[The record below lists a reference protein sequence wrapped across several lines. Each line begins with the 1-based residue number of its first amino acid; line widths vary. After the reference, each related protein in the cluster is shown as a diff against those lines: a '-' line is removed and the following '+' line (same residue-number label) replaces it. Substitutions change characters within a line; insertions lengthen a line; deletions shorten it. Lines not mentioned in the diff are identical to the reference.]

1 MNQPPNGYNRCP
13 LPPSLR
19 LTLLAFA
26 SSLLQAHAGA
36 ESIRNTVRNHV
47 KSGLE
52 KPRQEERPK
61 PPSTRS
67 PDRPENERASSQKQA
82 APKAERLAPVATTED
97 HPPQQA
103 APAEPSASKGLAPS
117 TQSTTPA
124 SAPPAAQPAT
134 KPAATAPAA
143 AHRPRS
149 GSGVVFQWSSF
160 GEPQEPEP
168 VPVGPPIPQRVFGTS
183 LRLDPKAGGGL
194 RGWIPEQY
202 PTVET
207 SADTY
212 YTWSLD
218 VSGSFFRYINLHRGY
233 YESNGISGPRHQ
245 GAAVAAEAAG
255 YAKKAAWLLGV
266 IGVPITKAW
275 EPVIR
280 YESRAFQTRAVPRQ
294 AVRIVPFNT
303 SPDADLSTI
312 PLTTNPL
319 TMVSGFETFVI
330 AMRYN
335 QSGEPA
341 TVGQRRNALPPF
353 YFGLGFTQYSKP
365 YQVNV
370 GDSVLDSVLFDAR
383 FRGAGIAFGF
393 TLPSKPDSLILD
405 ASVQLGLGE
414 VRLLDKL
421 TLNELLPNASG
432 RSGLKAPEWV
442 IGYLEGDLSVG
453 YLYTLLRTKP
463 SVLVSAVANGGGARF
478 AYIKTRSGEG
488 ESVNMPSL
496 NWDFLWGLM
505 GYVTVPL

>member
-1 MNQPPNGYNRCP
+1 
-13 LPPSLR
+13 
-19 LTLLAFA
+19 
-26 SSLLQAHAGA
+26 
-36 ESIRNTVRNHV
+36 VRNHV
-47 KSGLE
+47 KTGLE
-52 KPRQEERPK
+52 SPK
-61 PPSTRS
+61 KDEQPKAEAQPKQAPPAKTQA
-67 PDRPENERASSQKQA
+67 RPENRQESNGSKPERPSDAGSAGGQATPEPPPATPGASKSLTPTSLSA
-82 APKAERLAPVATTED
+82 TRAPTQTPVATPAKPTTS
-97 HPPQQA
+97 
-103 APAEPSASKGLAPS
+103 APA
-117 TQSTTPA
+117 Q
-124 SAPPAAQPAT
+124 AT
-134 KPAATAPAA
+134 NTAP
-143 AHRPRS
+143 RPK
-149 GSGVVFQWSSF
+149 SGVVFEWSSS
-160 GEPQEPEP
+160 GESKEPEP
-168 VPVGPPIPQRVFGTS
+168 APAGPSIPQRVFGAN
-183 LRLDPKAGGGL
+183 LKLDPKLGGGL
-194 RGWIPEQY
+194 RGWIPARY

-212 YTWSLD
+212 YTWSVD

-266 IGVPITKAW
+266 IGIPITKAW

-280 YESRAFQTRAVPRQ
+280 YESRAFQTRAIPHQ
-294 AVRIVPFNT
+294 QVRIVPFNT
-303 SPDADLSTI
+303 SPDADLSTV
-312 PLTTNPL
+312 PLTSSPL
-319 TMVSGFETFVI
+319 TMVSGFETFVV

-341 TVGQRRNALPPF
+341 TVGQRRSALPPF

-365 YQVNV
+365 YQVTV
-370 GDSVLDSVLFDAR
+370 GDLVLDSVLFDAR
-383 FRGAGIAFGF
+383 FRGAGLAFGF

-405 ASVQLGLGE
+405 ASVQFGLGE

-421 TLNELLPNASG
+421 TLNELLPNAPG

-442 IGYLEGDLSVG
+442 IGYLEGDVSIG

-505 GYVTVPL
+505 GYVTIPL